1 MKDYELGNLKFKTYI
16 LKEVAKEYRE
26 NRTLGNVIQN
36 MEARI
41 KGEEKRRE
49 K

>member
-16 LKEVAKEYRE
+16 LKEVMKEFGS
-26 NRTLGNVIQN
+26 NRSLGNVVQN